1 MFWEK
6 LSVYFIT
13 IKLVAGILSFL
24 DEGREPI
31 TVLRRYQNFDMES
44 EESMTSPTNT
54 SQVSHLL
61 VYLILMNH
69 LEAESIVFRFKKK

>member
-1 MFWEK
+1 M
-6 LSVYFIT
+6 SFIT

-24 DEGREPI
+24 DEVREPI
-31 TVLRRYQNFDMES
+31 IVLRRYQNFDMES
-44 EESMTSPTNT
+44 EDSMTSPTNT

-69 LEAESIVFRFKKK
+69 LEAESIIFRFKKK

>member
-1 MFWEK
+1 M
-6 LSVYFIT
+6 YFIT

-44 EESMTSPTNT
+44 EESMNSPTNT